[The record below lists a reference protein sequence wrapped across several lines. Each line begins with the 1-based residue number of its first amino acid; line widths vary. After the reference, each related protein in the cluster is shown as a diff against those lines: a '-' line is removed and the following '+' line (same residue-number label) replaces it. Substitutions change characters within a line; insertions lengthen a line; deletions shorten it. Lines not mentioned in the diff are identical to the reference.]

1 MLYLK
6 YLSIGKF
13 YPRVLYGYNIMDN
26 VDRKKKNKAQ
36 RLITFKHVIKY
47 NNIIFQSIVCKIV
60 VNLKFFINETNI
72 LSYISVEISFR
83 E

>member
-47 NNIIFQSIVCKIV
+47 NNIIFQSSLQNRGEFKIFYKRNEHPIVHIRGNFV
-60 VNLKFFINETNI
+60 
-72 LSYISVEISFR
+72 
-83 E
+83 

>member
-26 VDRKKKNKAQ
+26 VDRKKKSKT
-36 RLITFKHVIKY
+36 RLIITFNKYVIKY
-47 NNIIFQSIVCKIV
+47 NNIIFQSNLQNRSGFKIFY
-60 VNLKFFINETNI
+60 KRDE
-72 LSYISVEISFR
+72 
-83 E
+83 